1 MVRLNAYHRCLGA
14 LLPLLLLAS
23 LAVADSVVTEN
34 DLRIEGRIVRED
46 DDQVILSTEYGELRF
61 LKIRLKSITRGSA
74 PAPQSSGGG
83 FGAPPPSAFGGF
95 GAPVGGP
102 PGGAPAFG
110 ADPFGG
116 SFADPFGFA
125 AATPAVPVPTPTPSP
140 IPQRPRTLTPARD
153 AAPVVPAGAAGV
165 LFGVTEDHPSFV
177 RRPGSDWSPIR
188 EDFAL
193 QSSMEIQTRD
203 LPTTRFHLAGRD
215 GDEIRLAH
223 ESQVRLG
230 AHDSSGNTTTIVL
243 QRGAIWV
250 NLARPTGANRTLIV
264 STTELTA
271 TASSPALF
279 IVDRTLAASRVT
291 VASGTVL
298 IRADA
303 TGVQAKL
310 AAGQSA
316 VVNVPGQMIG
326 ALPAP
331 IDVSAAWANWDGTPL
346 TDLLPLA
353 SLNAV
358 IAESNARWESE
369 MQSYSRTLAELQYQ
383 ERLNTYSE
391 AFMRLAADTGVIP
404 ESADGWSWL
413 RFNPGIDGWAG
424 PYLDEPVPPLD
435 PWKRPLVYRRLVSSS
450 GNDFGRVYSLWQ
462 DGIDQGGEN
471 TSADKV
477 SLIMY
482 FNLEQFRRQTAERR

>member
-1 MVRLNAYHRCLGA
+1 
-14 LLPLLLLAS
+14 
-23 LAVADSVVTEN
+23 
-34 DLRIEGRIVRED
+34 
-46 DDQVILSTEYGELRF
+46 
-61 LKIRLKSITRGSA
+61 
-74 PAPQSSGGG
+74 
-83 FGAPPPSAFGGF
+83 
-95 GAPVGGP
+95 
-102 PGGAPAFG
+102 
-110 ADPFGG
+110 
-116 SFADPFGFA
+116 
-125 AATPAVPVPTPTPSP
+125 
-140 IPQRPRTLTPARD
+140 
-153 AAPVVPAGAAGV
+153 
-165 LFGVTEDHPSFV
+165 
-177 RRPGSDWSPIR
+177 
-188 EDFAL
+188 
-193 QSSMEIQTRD
+193 
-203 LPTTRFHLAGRD
+203 
-215 GDEIRLAH
+215 
-223 ESQVRLG
+223 
-230 AHDSSGNTTTIVL
+230 
-243 QRGAIWV
+243 
-250 NLARPTGANRTLIV
+250 
-264 STTELTA
+264 
-271 TASSPALF
+271 
-279 IVDRTLAASRVT
+279 
-291 VASGTVL
+291 
-298 IRADA
+298 
-303 TGVQAKL
+303 
-310 AAGQSA
+310 
-316 VVNVPGQMIG
+316 MIG